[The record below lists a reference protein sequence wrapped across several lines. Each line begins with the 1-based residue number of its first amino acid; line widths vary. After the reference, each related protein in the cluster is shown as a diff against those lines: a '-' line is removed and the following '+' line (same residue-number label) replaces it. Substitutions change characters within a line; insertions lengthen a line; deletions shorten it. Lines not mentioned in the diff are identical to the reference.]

1 MGNYSFKSHQ
11 QKWRPCQECGFY
23 SQKGI
28 YTVLNFLDTESFQNV
43 ATCSFFYFKI
53 HSVILS
59 FSLLVCL
66 FLSLFLLE
74 TTCVFLNWQT
84 WPLSY
89 TRYISET
96 DLTFISVLLFPFSL
110 LGSIP
115 WKSLYFINMYEK
127 HQEMNSL
134 SFSSCRYLYFFLYS
148 MTSFP
153 SESLNLYSV
162 RFYNHV
168 VTVPLFWSL

>member
-1 MGNYSFKSHQ
+1 METVSRMWFLFPEGYIHCFKFSWYWIIP
-11 QKWRPCQECGFY
+11 K
-23 SQKGI
+23 
-28 YTVLNFLDTESFQNV
+28 
-43 ATCSFFYFKI
+43 CSNMFFFYFKI

-59 FSLLVCL
+59 FPLLVCL

-96 DLTFISVLLFPFSL
+96 DLTFISVLLFSFSL

-134 SFSSCRYLYFFLYS
+134 SFSSSRYLYFFLYS

-162 RFYNHV
+162 QFYNHV